1 MDFRQ
6 PAIYINTIQEN
17 TKIFRKKVSMKIL
30 IIDDEKPIREVLSA
44 SLKDEGY
51 NVETAQDG
59 EEGLKKIQEFQPQIC
74 FLDIWMPGRD
84 GIEILTEARQ
94 KFTQTEFIMISG
106 HGTIETAVKSTKL
119 GAYDFIE
126 KPLSI
131 DKIVITLNNLKNYLQ
146 EKEEKTALLNKL
158 RKSLA
163 IMGDTESIKQTKQL
177 ISRLAPTQSWCL
189 ITGENG
195 TGKNLVA
202 QNIHY
207 FSSRA
212 SLPFIEFNCASVAE
226 ELIEG
231 ELFGIEKN
239 SFPGIDKTRRGKVEL
254 CQGGTLYLE
263 EIQDLPAFV
272 QMKLLKLMQEKK
284 FTRYGGS
291 EEIMADV
298 RIIASTTQDLGQLV
312 KQSKFREDFYH
323 RLNILPFHIAG
334 LREKTGD
341 IPTLVSYFSDSFA
354 RESGEAKKV
363 FSEKAI
369 QLLKDYSWPGNVRE
383 LKNFVERVYIL
394 TESEYID
401 VHDLK
406 FAGLEESNQ
415 SSASNSSMS
424 NFRDARAQFEKEYLV
439 QKIKENG
446 GNISK
451 TAEVI
456 GLERSYLHRK
466 IKSYGIEVG

>member
-1 MDFRQ
+1 
-6 PAIYINTIQEN
+6 
-17 TKIFRKKVSMKIL
+17 MKIL
-30 IIDDEKPIREVLSA
+30 IVDDEKPIRDVLSA
-44 SLKDEGY
+44 SLRDEGY
-51 NVETAQDG
+51 EVDSAGTG
-59 EEGLKKIQEFQPQIC
+59 EEGLLKMQSFAPQIV
-74 FLDIWMPGRD
+74 FLDIWMPGKD
-84 GIEILTEARQ
+84 GIDTLKEGRQ
-94 KFTQTEFIMISG
+94 KFSQIEFIMISG

-131 DKIVITLNNLKNYLQ
+131 DKIVITLNNLKNYLN

-163 IMGDTESIKQTKQL
+163 MVGDADNVKSLKQL
-177 ISRLAPTQSWCL
+177 ISQLAPSPTWCL

-195 TGKNLVA
+195 AGKNLVA

-207 FSSRA
+207 FSPRA
-212 SLPFIEFNCASVAE
+212 SHPFIEFNCASVSE

-231 ELFGIEKN
+231 ELFGIEKDAY
-239 SFPGIDKTRRGKVEL
+239 PGVDKTRRGKIEL
-254 CQGGTLYLE
+254 AQGGTLYLE
-263 EIQDLPAFV
+263 EIQEIPPFV
-272 QMKLLKLMQEKK
+272 QMKLLKLLKDKK
-284 FTRYGGS
+284 FQRFGGTQ
-291 EEIMADV
+291 EIYSDV
-298 RIIASTTQDLGQLV
+298 RILASNTQDLGELV
-312 KQSKFREDFYH
+312 RQSKFRDDFYH
-323 RLNILPFHIAG
+323 LLQTVPFRVPA
-334 LREKTGD
+334 LRERSTD

-354 RESGEAKKV
+354 RESGENKKV

-369 QLLKDYSWPGNVRE
+369 QMMQDYSWPGNVRE

-394 TESEYID
+394 TPLEYID
-401 VHDLK
+401 VHDVK
-406 FAGLEESNQ
+406 FAGLEDASK
-415 SSASNSSMS
+415 SSSSTAMTT
-424 NFRDARAQFEKEYLV
+424 FRDARAQFEKEYLV

-466 IKSYGIEVG
+466 IKSYGIEVNS

>member
-1 MDFRQ
+1 
-6 PAIYINTIQEN
+6 
-17 TKIFRKKVSMKIL
+17 MKIL

-44 SLKDEGY
+44 SLQDEGY
-51 NVETAQDG
+51 ILETAKNG
-59 EEGLKKIQEFQPQIC
+59 EEGLKKIDEFQPQIC

-94 KFTQTEFIMISG
+94 KYHSTEFIMISG

-131 DKIVITLNNLKNYLQ
+131 DKIIITLNNLKNYLH

-163 IMGDTESIKQTKQL
+163 IMGDADAVKQTKQL
-177 ISRLAPTQSWCL
+177 ISRLAPTHAWCL

-195 TGKNLVA
+195 SGKNLVA

-212 SLPFIEFNCASVAE
+212 SLPFIEFNCASAAE

-239 SFPGIDKTRRGKVEL
+239 AYPGIEKNRRGKVEL

-272 QMKLLKLMQEKK
+272 QMKLLRLMQEKK
-284 FTRYGGS
+284 FTRYGGNL
-291 EEIMADV
+291 ETIADV
-298 RIIASTTQDLGQLV
+298 RIIASTTQDLESLV
-312 KQSKFREDFYH
+312 KQGKFREDFFH
-323 RLNILPFHIAG
+323 RINILPFHIAS
-334 LREKTGD
+334 LREKNGD
-341 IPTLVSYFSDSFA
+341 IPTLVSYFSDSFS
-354 RESGEAKKV
+354 RESGETKKV

-369 QLLKDYSWPGNVRE
+369 HMLKEYSWPGNVRE
-383 LKNFVERVYIL
+383 LKNFVERLYIL
-394 TESEYID
+394 TPSEYID

-406 FAGLEESNQ
+406 FAGLEEANPNNTDSV
-415 SSASNSSMS
+415 SMS

-439 QKIKENG
+439 QKIRENG

-466 IKSYGIEVG
+466 IKSYGIEVT

>member
-1 MDFRQ
+1 
-6 PAIYINTIQEN
+6 
-17 TKIFRKKVSMKIL
+17 
-30 IIDDEKPIREVLSA
+30 
-44 SLKDEGY
+44 
-51 NVETAQDG
+51 
-59 EEGLKKIQEFQPQIC
+59 
-74 FLDIWMPGRD
+74 
-84 GIEILTEARQ
+84 
-94 KFTQTEFIMISG
+94 
-106 HGTIETAVKSTKL
+106 
-119 GAYDFIE
+119 
-126 KPLSI
+126 
-131 DKIVITLNNLKNYLQ
+131 
-146 EKEEKTALLNKL
+146 
-158 RKSLA
+158 
-163 IMGDTESIKQTKQL
+163 MGDTETIKQTKQL

-239 SFPGIDKTRRGKVEL
+239 SFPGIDKTRRGKIEL

-291 EEIMADV
+291 EEIFADV
-298 RIIASTTQDLGQLV
+298 RIIASTTQDLGLLV

-334 LREKTGD
+334 LREKSGD

-406 FAGLEESNQ
+406 FAGLEESNS
-415 SSASNSSMS
+415 SSASNNSMS

>member
-1 MDFRQ
+1 
-6 PAIYINTIQEN
+6 
-17 TKIFRKKVSMKIL
+17 MKIL

-44 SLKDEGY
+44 SLKDESY
-51 NVETAQDG
+51 DVDVAQNGD
-59 EEGLKKIQEFQPQIC
+59 EGLKKLAEFQPQIC

-84 GIEILTEARQ
+84 GIDILTEARQ

-131 DKIVITLNNLKNYLQ
+131 DKIIITLNNLKNYLQ
-146 EKEEKTALLNKL
+146 EKDEKIALLNKL

-163 IMGDTESIKQTKQL
+163 IMGDAESLKQTKQL

-189 ITGENG
+189 LTGENG
-195 TGKNLVA
+195 SGKCLVA

-207 FSSRA
+207 FSTRA
-212 SLPFIEFNCASVAE
+212 SQPFLEFNCASVAE
-226 ELIEG
+226 ELLEG

-239 SFPGIDKTRRGKVEL
+239 AFPGVDKARKGKLEL

-263 EIQDLPAFV
+263 EIQELPVFV
-272 QMKLLKLMQEKK
+272 QMKLLKFMQEKK

-291 EEIMADV
+291 EEISADV
-298 RIIASTTQDLGQLV
+298 RVIASSTQDLNHLV
-312 KQSKFREDFYH
+312 KHGRFREDFYH
-323 RLNILPFHIAG
+323 RLNILPFHIAS
-334 LREKTGD
+334 LREKISD
-341 IPTLVSYFSDSFA
+341 IPTLVSFFSDSFA

-369 QLLKDYSWPGNVRE
+369 EMMKQYSWPGNIRE

-394 TESEYID
+394 TPSEYID
-401 VHDLK
+401 VHDIK
-406 FAGLEESNQ
+406 FAGLEEANQ
-415 SSASNSSMS
+415 AGNSITDSSMS
-424 NFRDARAQFEKEYLV
+424 NFRDARAQFEKDYLI

-466 IKSYGIEVG
+466 IKSYGIEVV

>member
-1 MDFRQ
+1 
-6 PAIYINTIQEN
+6 
-17 TKIFRKKVSMKIL
+17 MKIL

-51 NVETAQDG
+51 EVEVAAEG
-59 EEGLKKIQEFQPQIC
+59 IEGLKKISEFQPNIC
-74 FLDIWMPGRD
+74 FLDIWMPGKD
-84 GIEILTEARQ
+84 GIEVLTEARQ
-94 KFTQTEFIMISG
+94 KFASVEFIMISG

-131 DKIVITLNNLKNYLQ
+131 DKIIITLNNLKNYLQ

-163 IMGDTESIKQTKQL
+163 LVGDSESIKQTKQI

-195 TGKNLVA
+195 AGKNLAA

-207 FSSRA
+207 FSPRA
-212 SLPFIEFNCASVAE
+212 SYPFLEFNCASIAE

-239 SFPGIDKTRRGKVEL
+239 AFPGIDKTRRGKIEL

-263 EIQDLPAFV
+263 EIQELPPFV
-272 QMKLLKLMQEKK
+272 QMKLLKLMQDKK
-284 FTRYGGS
+284 FTRYGGQT
-291 EEIMADV
+291 EINADV
-298 RIIASTTQDLGQLV
+298 RIIASTSVDLEILV
-312 KQSKFREDFYH
+312 KQFRFREDFYQK
-323 RLNILPFHIAG
+323 LNIFPFHIVS
-334 LREKTGD
+334 LKERKTD
-341 IPTLVSYFSDSFA
+341 VPTLISYFSDSFS
-354 RESGEAKKV
+354 RESGELKKV
-363 FSEKAI
+363 FSEKAL
-369 QLLKDYSWPGNVRE
+369 QFMTDYSWPGNVRE

-394 TESEYID
+394 TPSELID
-401 VHDLK
+401 VHDVK
-406 FAGLEESNQ
+406 FAGLEDSNK
-415 SSASNSSMS
+415 SSNTNLTMT
-424 NFRDARAQFEKEYLV
+424 NFRDARAQFEKEYLM

-451 TAEVI
+451 TAETI

-466 IKSYGIEVG
+466 IKSYGIEVE